1 MGRLT
6 QAASVLSFP
15 PTLAHELTHW
25 AVARCGTDDA
35 ALAVEVAGGRAVA
48 AWPPLDS
55 AALRAL
61 AFLAPTLVGVVLAG
75 VWVAAGVELSGWR
88 SLMALGLLIYSAP
101 SPADL
106 RGAVGRQAVQ
116 QEAT

>member
-6 QAASVLSFP
+6 QLAGILSLP

-55 AALRAL
+55 ALLRAL
-61 AFLAPTLVGVVLAG
+61 AFLAPTLVGVMLAA

-88 SLMALGLLIYSAP
+88 TLLALGLLIYSAP

-116 QEAT
+116 QTDD